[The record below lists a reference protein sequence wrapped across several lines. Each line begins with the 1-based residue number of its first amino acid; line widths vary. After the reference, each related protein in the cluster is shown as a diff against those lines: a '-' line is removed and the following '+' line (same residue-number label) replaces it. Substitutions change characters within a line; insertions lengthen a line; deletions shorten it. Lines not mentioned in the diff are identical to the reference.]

1 MKKRLL
7 GMESSDSNSCDDTD
21 GWVTVKDKRSRKALI
36 NKDSPGHSTTKHVN
50 GVTKVI
56 KVESRSP
63 TKHQKV
69 EE

>member
-1 MKKRLL
+1 
-7 GMESSDSNSCDDTD
+7 MESSDNNSCDDTD
-21 GWVTVKDKRSRKALI
+21 GWVTIKNKRPRKALI
-36 NKDSPGHSTTKHVN
+36 DSPGHGTTKQTTTKHVN
-50 GVTKVI
+50 GITKVI